1 MQKAT
6 RWKII
11 FGATFLL
18 VMVGS
23 LCANV
28 YINESKFDFS
38 AGQGSYE
45 SPDVNYKVTV
55 RLCAKEEVEALDA
68 ITVADDIYV
77 IARIYWEPAVC
88 DDGVKVWE
96 SSRSRIIFYDKYTGR
111 PCTVDWMDEKTV
123 VINGETLDAAWERY
137 DYRFNWN

>member
-1 MQKAT
+1 MRKAT

-11 FGATFLL
+11 FGAAFLL
-18 VMVGS
+18 VMVGC
-23 LCANV
+23 LCAND
-28 YINESKFDFS
+28 YMIESKFDFS

-45 SPDVNYKVTV
+45 SPDGNYKVTV
-55 RLCAKEEVEALDA
+55 SLCTKEEVET
-68 ITVADDIYV
+68 ITAADDIYV
-77 IARIYWEPAVC
+77 IARIYRKPAVR

-96 SSRSRIIFYDKYTGR
+96 PSRSRIIFYDKYTGR

-137 DYRFNWN
+137 DFRFNWS